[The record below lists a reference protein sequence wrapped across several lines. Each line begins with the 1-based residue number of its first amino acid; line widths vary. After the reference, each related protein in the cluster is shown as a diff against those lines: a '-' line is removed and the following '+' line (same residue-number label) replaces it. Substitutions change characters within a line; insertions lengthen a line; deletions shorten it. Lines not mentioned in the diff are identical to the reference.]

1 VNTIDCNK
9 CGYSFDLEDA
19 RCGTIEKG
27 DLLVQYFCCPNC
39 RKKYHA
45 FTSDARMRALVEQRK
60 AVQLKIRAAFTK
72 KFRKKTIQE
81 YERELDRIKQ
91 QQKKLLPGL
100 KAAGEKI
107 LRQAENTSEGVQ
119 NAETIRDNTTG
130 PN

>member
-1 VNTIDCNK
+1 MNTVDCNK
-9 CGYSFDLEDA
+9 CGYSFVPEDA
-19 RCGTIEKG
+19 CCGTIEEG

-45 FTSDARMRALVEQRK
+45 FTSDPRMRELIEQRK
-60 AVQLKIRAAFTK
+60 AVHMKIKAAFAK
-72 KFRKKTIQE
+72 KFREKTIRE
-81 YERELDRIKQ
+81 YEKELDRIKR

-107 LRQAENTSEGVQ
+107 LRQAENTSGGVQ
-119 NAETIRDNTTG
+119 NVDAARTDTTR

>member
-1 VNTIDCNK
+1 MNTIDCNK

-60 AVQLKIRAAFTK
+60 AVQLKIKAAFAK
-72 KFRKKTIQE
+72 KFPEKTIRK
-81 YERELDRIKQ
+81 YEKELDQIKR
-91 QQKKLLPGL
+91 QQKKLLPEL
-100 KAAGEKI
+100 KAAGERI
-107 LRQAENTSEGVQ
+107 LKGESQ
-119 NAETIRDNTTG
+119 
-130 PN
+130 